1 MYWQEVIKNYK
12 TEKLIPGAIYTSKT
26 IRKTP
31 NNIKS
36 NLMFCYNILYELENT
51 IWAYPFYKFDKKIRC
66 L

>member
-31 NNIKS
+31 NIIKS

-51 IWAYPFYKFDKKIRC
+51 I
-66 L
+66 